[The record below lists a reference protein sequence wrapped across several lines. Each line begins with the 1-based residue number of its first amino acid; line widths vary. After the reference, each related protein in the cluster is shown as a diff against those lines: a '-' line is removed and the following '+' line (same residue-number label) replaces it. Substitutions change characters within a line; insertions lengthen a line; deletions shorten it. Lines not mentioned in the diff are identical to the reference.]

1 VSVLRKAWLCF
12 ALPLLSVSAPVASQ
26 DMEAPTS
33 KPEEGVSPPPS
44 PEAVPPSPKDTIGV
58 AAESAAAVES
68 EDARDTAREARPEK
82 GGAVYGPPS
91 PKVDHGKLA
100 DIVWPDAPRMIPP
113 ALEQAIRIVTHN
125 YPSAKSARAALQAAN
140 SEVKAAKWQRFP
152 TVTAGLQ
159 NLDRNNTPDPQV
171 SVELP
176 VFTAG
181 RIGAGIRRAK
191 AEEDASSAGY
201 VETVE
206 QLALTTS
213 DTYFQIAQLAE
224 REKLLVDSLAAHNR
238 LVATMERRVKQEI
251 SPDADLQLAR
261 SRTAQVEQDYNLAR
275 SQRLTALRVFA
286 ELVADSSYD
295 LGPTPYFDDRWTIDN
310 PDALEE
316 QAVAFDPK
324 LRRLNA
330 QIDVARA
337 EYEQAHAAIFPSI
350 GAQYSYDNVFGSRVG
365 VVVRAQ
371 AAGGLS
377 LVSSA
382 NAARTRIRGA
392 EEDARVADQELRR
405 TVASDLIN
413 FNAAKER
420 ASISL
425 TASETAAQVSES
437 YMRQFIAGRRTWLDV
452 MNALR
457 EAVNAQIGKSD
468 AQVTAMAAAVRLQ
481 LRSGR
486 WQPSFP
492 ESTAQTQ

>member
-1 VSVLRKAWLCF
+1 MRV
-12 ALPLLSVSAPVASQ
+12 Q
-26 DMEAPTS
+26 DMGAMSVGVVGAPGAAAA
-33 KPEEGVSPPPS
+33 PAPAPPPPS
-44 PEAVPPSPKDTIGV
+44 PSTAPSD
-58 AAESAAAVES
+58 ES
-68 EDARDTAREARPEK
+68 K
-82 GGAVYGPPS
+82 AVYGPPA

-100 DIVWPDAPRMIPP
+100 DIQWPETPPMVPP
-113 ALEQAIRIVTHN
+113 ALDQAVRIVTHN
-125 YPSAKSARAALQAAN
+125 YPSAKSARAALRAAY

-152 TVTAGLQ
+152 TVAATLA
-159 NLDRNNTPDPQV
+159 NLDANDNPDPQF

-176 VFTAG
+176 IWSAG
-181 RIGAGIRRAK
+181 RIGASIRRAK

-206 QLALTTS
+206 NLAITTS

-238 LVATMERRVKQEI
+238 LVATMERRVQQEV
-251 SPDADLQLAR
+251 SPLADLELAR
-261 SRTAQVEQDYNLAR
+261 SRTAQVQQDYNVAR

-286 ELVADSSYD
+286 ELVADASYD
-295 LGPTPYFDDRWTIDN
+295 LGPTPAFDGRWTIEN

-316 QAVAFDPK
+316 QAVAYDPK

-330 QIDVARA
+330 EVDVARA
-337 EYEQAHAAIFPSI
+337 EYDQSHAAIFPQI
-350 GAQYSYDNVFGSRVG
+350 GAQYTYDDIYKSRVG

-371 AAGGLS
+371 ASGGLS
-377 LVSSA
+377 QFSSA
-382 NAARTRIRGA
+382 NAAKIRIQGA
-392 EEDARVADQELRR
+392 LEDARVADQELRR
-405 TVASDLIN
+405 TVASDLIA
-413 FNAAKER
+413 FDAAKAR

-425 TASETAAQVSES
+425 TASETAANVSDS

-468 AQVTAMAAAVRLQ
+468 AEVTTMAAAVRLQ

-486 WQPSFP
+486 WRPVFTQS
-492 ESTAQTQ
+492 SQQAQ